1 MHKVDCYCIII
12 LVHCLH
18 SLILKNLMKSLDF
31 FIWNLVRLFYDRHC
45 SMPRICIAPYIASWS
60 YWNWT
65 NHIFIYSKFGSNLI
79 FDSHLGQN
87 SCLFSL
93 NLCEITCMIL
103 RARNGPIA
111 SLVNIDKQTRVK
123 ARGDRLSHLF
133 IVLAWRTGS
142 G

>member
-1 MHKVDCYCIII
+1 
-12 LVHCLH
+12 
-18 SLILKNLMKSLDF
+18 
-31 FIWNLVRLFYDRHC
+31 
-45 SMPRICIAPYIASWS
+45 MPQIFIAPYIAS
-60 YWNWT
+60 YG
-65 NHIFIYSKFGSNLI
+65 HIEIELIIFSFIQGLVQILFLTAI
-79 FDSHLGQN
+79 LGQN

-133 IVLAWRTGS
+133 IVLA
-142 G
+142 